1 MQLSQIIR
9 NKRLAAGLTQ
19 EELAQKVG
27 VSAPAVSKWEKGTS
41 YPDITLLPVLARNLG
56 TDINTLLDFSS
67 DLDPA
72 ALQDFNAKLTM
83 TA

>member
-41 YPDITLLPVLARNLG
+41 YPDITLLPVLALS
-56 TDINTLLDFSS
+56 TS
-67 DLDPA
+67 
-72 ALQDFNAKLTM
+72 AL
-83 TA
+83 